1 MVESRVAPLDGV
13 RVLEL
18 AHLIA
23 GPICGMYLADMGA
36 DVVKVES
43 RQAPDAGRTVYR
55 AARGGEGVLHLTVNR
70 NKRAVCVDLSR
81 PEGRQVFRRL
91 AGWADVV
98 IEGFRGG
105 VAEKLGIDY
114 PSLRPVN
121 PRLIYCSIS
130 AFGPEGPW
138 RDKPGLDSLAQAV
151 GGLMAITGEPD
162 GGPVLCGAPVADTLG
177 GLLAIQGILTA
188 LIARQ
193 RTGEGQR
200 VDASLLNGVLLAH
213 AARLSV
219 FHATGE
225 PLPRYGSG
233 HPEIVPYQAFRA
245 KDDWIFV
252 AVWVDRLWR
261 PFCEAVGRP
270 ELADDPRFATR
281 EGRLARRKDLTGILE
296 KVFAGRT
303 VAEWMEALERADVL
317 CAPVNDYPALV
328 RDPQVL
334 ATGMIVEQE
343 HPRAGRLKTIATPVR
358 FEKTPGA
365 IRRPAP
371 GLGEHTREVL
381 REAGFSDGDID
392 ALAAE
397 HIIEEEHT

>member
-1 MVESRVAPLDGV
+1 MAEPLAPPLEGV

-23 GPICGMYLADMGA
+23 GPICGMYLGDMGA

-43 RQAPDAGRTVYR
+43 RDAPDAGRSVYR
-55 AARGGEGVLHLTVNR
+55 AFRAGEGVLHLTVNR
-70 NKRAVCVDLSR
+70 NKRGLCLDLKR
-81 PEGRQVFRRL
+81 REGRDAFLRL
-91 AGWADVV
+91 ARWADVV
-98 IEGFRGG
+98 VEGFRGG

-114 PSLRPVN
+114 GSVRAVN
-121 PRLIYCSIS
+121 PRLIYCSVS

-162 GGPVLCGAPVADTLG
+162 GGPVLCGAPVADTMG
-177 GLLAIQGILTA
+177 GLLAMVGILTA
-188 LIARQ
+188 LIGRSSSGQ
-193 RTGEGQR
+193 GQR
-200 VDASLLNGVLLAH
+200 VDASLLNGMLLAH

-219 FHATGE
+219 FHETGE
-225 PLPRYGSG
+225 PLQRWGSG
-233 HPEIVPYQAFRA
+233 HPEIAPYQAVRA

-252 AVWVDRLWR
+252 AAWVDRLWE
-261 PFCEAVGRP
+261 PLCAAIGQS
-270 ELADDPRFATR
+270 ELARDPRFATR
-281 EGRLARRKDLTGILE
+281 ADRIAHRKELAAALE
-296 KVFAGRT
+296 SAFATRT
-303 VAEWMEALERADVL
+303 VAEWMEILERADVL
-317 CAPVNDYPALV
+317 CAPINDYPALV

-343 HPRAGRLKTIATPVR
+343 HPRAGRFKTIGTPVR
-358 FEKTPGA
+358 FDRTPGR

-371 GLGEHTREVL
+371 ALGEHTREVL
-381 REAGFSDGDID
+381 TEAGFTRPEID

-397 HIIEEEHT
+397 RIIYQV

>member
-1 MVESRVAPLDGV
+1 MAEPLAPPLDGV

-43 RQAPDAGRTVYR
+43 REAPDAGRTVYR
-55 AARGGEGVLHLTVNR
+55 VFRGGEGILHLTVNR
-70 NKRAVCVDLSR
+70 NKRGLCVDLKR
-81 PEGRQVFRRL
+81 PEGRQVFLRL
-91 AGWADVV
+91 ARWADVI

-114 PSLRPVN
+114 ESVKAVN
-121 PRLIYCSIS
+121 PRLIYCSVS

-151 GGLMAITGEPD
+151 GGLMAITGESD
-162 GGPVLCGAPVADTLG
+162 GGPVLCGAPVADTLA
-177 GLLAIQGILTA
+177 GLLAMAGILTA
-188 LIARQ
+188 IVGRARSGQ
-193 RTGEGQR
+193 GQR
-200 VDASLLNGVLLAH
+200 VDASLLNGMLLAH

-219 FHATGE
+219 FHETGE
-225 PLPRYGSG
+225 QPRRWGSG
-233 HPEIVPYQAFRA
+233 HPEVAPYQAFRA
-245 KDDWIFV
+245 QDDWIFV
-252 AVWVDRLWR
+252 AVWVDRLWT
-261 PFCEAVGRP
+261 PFCGAVGRP
-270 ELADDPRFATR
+270 ELATDPRFATR
-281 EGRLARRKDLTGILE
+281 EARIAHRKELGAVLE
-296 KVFAGRT
+296 SVFATRT

-317 CAPVNDYPALV
+317 CAPINDYPALV

-343 HPRAGRLKTIATPVR
+343 HPRAGRFKTINTPVR
-358 FEKTPGA
+358 FEKTPGR

-371 GLGEHTREVL
+371 ALGEHTREVL
-381 REAGFSDGDID
+381 GEAGFNQGEIE
-392 ALAAE
+392 ALAAGR
-397 HIIEEEHT
+397 II

>member
-1 MVESRVAPLDGV
+1 MAEPLGPPLQGV

-23 GPICGMYLADMGA
+23 GPICGMYLGDMGA

-43 RQAPDAGRTVYR
+43 RDAPDAGRTVYR
-55 AARGGEGVLHLTVNR
+55 AYRGGEGVLHLTVNR
-70 NKRAVCVDLSR
+70 NKRGVCLDLKR
-81 PEGRQVFRRL
+81 PQGRQAFLRL
-91 AGWADVV
+91 ARWADVI

-114 PSLRPVN
+114 ESVRAVN
-121 PRLIYCSIS
+121 PRLVYCSLS

-162 GGPVLCGAPVADTLG
+162 GGPVLCGAPVADTMG
-177 GLLAIQGILTA
+177 GLLAMVGILTA
-188 LIARQ
+188 LIARSSGGQ
-193 RTGEGQR
+193 GQR
-200 VDASLLNGVLLAH
+200 VDASLLNGMLLAH

-219 FHATGE
+219 FHETGE
-225 PLPRYGSG
+225 PLKRWGSG
-233 HPEIVPYQAFRA
+233 HPEIAPYQAVRA

-252 AVWVDRLWR
+252 AAWVDRLWE
-261 PFCEAVGRP
+261 PFCAAIGRP
-270 ELADDPRFATR
+270 ELAQDPRFATR
-281 EGRLARRKDLTGILE
+281 ADRIAHRKELAAVLDS
-296 KVFAGRT
+296 VFATRT

-317 CAPVNDYPALV
+317 CAPINDYPSLV
-328 RDPQVL
+328 SDPQVL

-343 HPRAGRLKTIATPVR
+343 HPRAGRFKTIGTPVK
-358 FEKTPGA
+358 FDKTPGR
-365 IRRPAP
+365 IRGPAP
-371 GLGEHTREVL
+371 ALGEHTREVL
-381 REAGFSDGDID
+381 AEAGFTRQEIA

-397 HIIEEEHT
+397 RVI